1 MVPAVSS
8 SHSRSAEEARISYNT
23 SLPKYSIV
31 VPLHNEQE
39 NVTDLYDR
47 LKAVMEMNSESFE
60 IVLVDDGSR
69 DGTFNL
75 LREIAA
81 VDSRVTVVKLRRNFG
96 QTSAL
101 AAGFDHARGEYI
113 IAMDGDLQHD
123 PADIPIF
130 LEKIHE
136 GYDIVSGWR
145 KQRIDNFWLRRI
157 PSRCANWLMAKLSGV
172 DIHDFG
178 TTFKA
183 YRREILEQVPLY
195 GELHRF
201 IPALASW
208 HGASICEVPIR
219 NVNRE
224 RGVSHYGISRTFRVF
239 FDLITIRFLLKY
251 LSRPLH
257 FFGTVGMI
265 SILGGCGVACWLVLE
280 KLLHQADVMSKHGPL
295 MIFGAVLLLA
305 GLNMLAIGLLG
316 EMQVR
321 HYHEPSRR
329 APYSVDRVVR
339 AQSEESTISE

>member
-1 MVPAVSS
+1 M
-8 SHSRSAEEARISYNT
+8 
-23 SLPKYSIV
+23 LKYSIV

-39 NVTDLYDR
+39 NVTDLYAR
-47 LKAVMEMNSESFE
+47 LKSVMEANGEPFE
-60 IVLVDDGSR
+60 VVFVDDGSS
-69 DGTFNL
+69 DGTFPL

-96 QTSAL
+96 QTAGL

-123 PADIPIF
+123 PADIPMF
-130 LEKIHE
+130 LEKIAE

-145 KQRIDNFWLRRI
+145 KNRVDNFWMRRI
-157 PSRCANWLMAKLSGV
+157 PSRCANWLMAKLSGA

-208 HGASICEVPIR
+208 HGATIVEVPIK

-239 FDLITIRFLLKY
+239 FDLITIRFLLRY
-251 LSRPLH
+251 LARPLH
-257 FFGTVGMI
+257 FFGTIGMLSNLAGI
-265 SILGGCGVACWLVLE
+265 GIAILFHEGSRSGLQFPTLVEDLSGYTQQNQVPIRAILGVNFLRRAHVTFANDGSVSAVDLE
-280 KLLHQADVMSKHGPL
+280 PPFLD
-295 MIFGAVLLLA
+295 
-305 GLNMLAIGLLG
+305 NEIGRCVG
-316 EMQVR
+316 REMQRASITAYAGAPVTVVKTFDVR
-321 HYHEPSRR
+321 
-329 APYSVDRVVR
+329 
-339 AQSEESTISE
+339 

>member
-1 MVPAVSS
+1 MSKYA
-8 SHSRSAEEARISYNT
+8 
-23 SLPKYSIV
+23 YSIV
-31 VPLHNEQE
+31 VPLHNEQD

-47 LKAVMEMNSESFE
+47 LKAVMEGQGNSFE
-60 IVLVDDGSR
+60 IVFVDDGSR
-69 DGTFNL
+69 DRTFNL

-81 VDSRVTVVKLRRNFG
+81 VDSRITVVRLRRNFG

-101 AAGFDHARGEYI
+101 AAGFDHARGEHI

-123 PADIPIF
+123 PADIPLF
-130 LEKIHE
+130 LEKLAE

-145 KQRIDNFWLRRI
+145 KRRIDNLWLRRI

-208 HGASICEVPIR
+208 YGASICEVPIR
-219 NVNRE
+219 NVIRE
-224 RGVSHYGISRTFRVF
+224 RGESHYGISRTFRVF
-239 FDLITIRFLLKY
+239 FDLITIRFLLRY

-257 FFGTVGMI
+257 FFGTIGM
-265 SILGGCGVACWLVLE
+265 LTLFGGSGVAGWLLVE
-280 KLLHQADVMSKHGPL
+280 KFLNHNDVMTQHGPL
-295 MIFGAVLLLA
+295 IIFAAVLILA

-329 APYSVDRVVR
+329 APYYVDRVLR
-339 AQSEESTISE
+339 AQSSEQHHVSE

>member
-1 MVPAVSS
+1 MP
-8 SHSRSAEEARISYNT
+8 R
-23 SLPKYSIV
+23 YSIV

-47 LKAVMEMNSESFE
+47 LKAVMEISGGSFE
-60 IVLVDDGSR
+60 IVFVDDGSNDR
-69 DGTFNL
+69 TFTL

-81 VDSRVTVVKLRRNFG
+81 VDSRVAIVRLRRNFG

-101 AAGFDHARGEYI
+101 AAGFDHARGDYV

-123 PADIPIF
+123 PADIPLF
-130 LEKIHE
+130 LEKISE

-145 KQRIDNFWLRRI
+145 KQRIDNLWLRRI

-208 HGASICEVPIR
+208 YGASICEVPIR

-224 RGVSHYGISRTFRVF
+224 RGSSHYGLSRTFRVF
-239 FDLITIRFLLKY
+239 FDLITIRFLLRY

-257 FFGTVGMI
+257 FFGSLGMV
-265 SILGGCGVACWLVLE
+265 SIFAGGSVATWLMVD
-280 KLLHQADVMSKHGPL
+280 KLLNHSDTMAQHGPL
-295 MIFGAVLLLA
+295 MIFSAVLLLA
-305 GLNMLAIGLLG
+305 GLNMLAVGLLG

-321 HYHEPSRR
+321 HYHEPARR
-329 APYSVDRVVR
+329 APYYVDRVLR
-339 AQSEESTISE
+339 SQSSEEHTISE

>member
-1 MVPAVSS
+1 V
-8 SHSRSAEEARISYNT
+8 
-23 SLPKYSIV
+23 LKYSIV
-31 VPLHNEQE
+31 VPLHNEEE
-39 NVTDLYDR
+39 NVTDLYAR
-47 LKAVMEMNSESFE
+47 LKQVMESSGETFE
-60 IVLVDDGSR
+60 MVLVDDGSN
-69 DGTFNL
+69 DGTFPL

-96 QTSAL
+96 QTAGL

-113 IAMDGDLQHD
+113 ITMDGDLQHD
-123 PADIPIF
+123 PSDIPIF
-130 LEKIHE
+130 LEKVAE

-145 KQRIDNFWLRRI
+145 KNRIDNFWMRRI
-157 PSRCANWLMAKLSGV
+157 PSRIADWMMAKLSGV

-208 HGASICEVPIR
+208 HGASIVEVPIR

-224 RGVSHYGISRTFRVF
+224 RGASHYGISRTFRVF

-251 LSRPLH
+251 LARPLH

-265 SILGGCGVACWLVLE
+265 GIMTSFAIAAWLLWGKVIHSVSIMGNHA
-280 KLLHQADVMSKHGPL
+280 PL
-295 MIFGAVLLLA
+295 MTFAVLLFQA
-305 GLNMLAIGLLG
+305 GLTMLAFGLLG

-321 HYHEPSRR
+321 HYHEPARR
-329 APYSVDRVVR
+329 APYSVERVLR
-339 AQSEESTISE
+339 AQSEEHTVSE

>member
-1 MVPAVSS
+1 MP
-8 SHSRSAEEARISYNT
+8 R
-23 SLPKYSIV
+23 YSIV

-47 LKAVMEMNSESFE
+47 LKAVMEVHGESFE

-69 DGTFNL
+69 DRTFNL

-101 AAGFDHARGEYI
+101 AAGFDHSRGEYI

-123 PADIPIF
+123 PADIPLF
-130 LEKIHE
+130 LEKIAE

-145 KQRIDNFWLRRI
+145 KQRIDNLWLRRI

-172 DIHDFG
+172 SIHDFG

-183 YRREILEQVPLY
+183 YRREVLEQVPLY

-208 HGASICEVPIR
+208 YGASIVEVPIR

-224 RGVSHYGISRTFRVF
+224 HGASHYGISRTFRVF
-239 FDLITIRFLLKY
+239 FDLITIRFLLRY
-251 LSRPLH
+251 LARPLH
-257 FFGTVGMI
+257 FFGTLGML
-265 SILGGCGVACWLVLE
+265 SILGGSGVAGWLMVDKFLNRSDTMT
-280 KLLHQADVMSKHGPL
+280 QHGPL
-295 MIFGAVLLLA
+295 MIFAAVLLLA
-305 GLNMLAIGLLG
+305 GLNLLAVGLLG

-321 HYHEPSRR
+321 HYHEPTRR
-329 APYSVDRVVR
+329 APYSVDRLLR
-339 AQSEESTISE
+339 AQSSEEHTISE

>member
-1 MVPAVSS
+1 MP
-8 SHSRSAEEARISYNT
+8 R
-23 SLPKYSIV
+23 YSIV

-47 LKAVMEMNSESFE
+47 LKAVMEIHGESFE

-69 DGTFNL
+69 DRTFPL

-101 AAGFDHARGEYI
+101 AAGFDHSRGEYV

-123 PADIPIF
+123 PADIPLF
-130 LEKIHE
+130 LEKIAE

-145 KQRIDNFWLRRI
+145 KQRIDNLWLRRI

-172 DIHDFG
+172 NIHDFG

-183 YRREILEQVPLY
+183 YRRDILEQVPLY

-208 HGASICEVPIR
+208 YGATICEVPIR

-224 RGVSHYGISRTFRVF
+224 RGASHYGISRTFRVF
-239 FDLITIRFLLKY
+239 FDLITIRFLLRY
-251 LSRPLH
+251 LARPLH
-257 FFGTVGMI
+257 FFGTVGMV
-265 SILGGCGVACWLVLE
+265 SIFGGSGVAAWLLTQ
-280 KLLHQADVMSKHGPL
+280 KFMHGSDVMIQHGPL
-295 MIFGAVLLLA
+295 MIFAAVLLLA
-305 GLNMLAIGLLG
+305 GLNMLAVGLLG

-329 APYSVDRVVR
+329 APYSVDRLLR
-339 AQSEESTISE
+339 AQSEEHTISE

>member
-1 MVPAVSS
+1 V
-8 SHSRSAEEARISYNT
+8 
-23 SLPKYSIV
+23 LKYSIV

-39 NVTDLYDR
+39 NITDLYAR
-47 LKAVMEMNSESFE
+47 LKSVMEASGETFE
-60 IVLVDDGSR
+60 MVLVDDGSV

-96 QTSAL
+96 QTAGL

-123 PADIPIF
+123 PADIPLF
-130 LEKIHE
+130 LEKIAE

-145 KQRIDNFWLRRI
+145 KNRVDNFWLRRV
-157 PSRCANWLMAKLSGV
+157 PSHCANWLMAKLSGV

-183 YRREILEQVPLY
+183 YRREILGQIPLY

-208 HGASICEVPIR
+208 YGASIVEVPIK
-219 NVNRE
+219 NINRE
-224 RGVSHYGISRTFRVF
+224 RGSSHYGISRTFRVF

-257 FFGTVGMI
+257 FFGTVGMF
-265 SILGGCGVACWLVLE
+265 SIFAGSAVSVWLVLQ
-280 KLLHQADVMSKHGPL
+280 KLLHHTDIMYQHGPL
-295 MIFGAVLLLA
+295 MVFSMVLLLA
-305 GLNMLAIGLLG
+305 GLNMLAVGLLG

-321 HYHEPSRR
+321 HYHEPAQR
-329 APYSVDRVVR
+329 APYSVDRVLR

>member
-1 MVPAVSS
+1 M
-8 SHSRSAEEARISYNT
+8 
-23 SLPKYSIV
+23 LKYSIV
-31 VPLHNEQE
+31 VPLHNEAE
-39 NVTDLYDR
+39 NVTDLYAR
-47 LKAVMEMNSESFE
+47 LKQVMEINGETFE
-60 IVLVDDGSR
+60 IVLVDDGSS
-69 DGTFNL
+69 DGTFHL

-96 QTSAL
+96 QTAGL

-130 LEKIHE
+130 LEKIAE

-145 KQRIDNFWLRRI
+145 KVRIDNFWLRRF
-157 PSRCANWLMAKLSGV
+157 PSRIANWLMAKLSGV

-208 HGASICEVPIR
+208 HGASIVEVPIR
-219 NVNRE
+219 NINRE
-224 RGVSHYGISRTFRVF
+224 HGVSHYGISRTFRVF
-239 FDLITIRFLLKY
+239 FDLLTIRFLLKY

-257 FFGTVGMI
+257 FFGTLGML
-265 SILGGCGVACWLVLE
+265 SIMGGLGVAAWLGLE
-280 KLLHQADVMSKHGPL
+280 KLLHQADVMTKHGPL
-295 MIFGAVLLLA
+295 LIFATVLLLA
-305 GLNMLAIGLLG
+305 GLNMLAVGLLG

-329 APYSVDRVVR
+329 APYSVDRVLR
-339 AQSEESTISE
+339 AQSEESTITD